1 MRCRSKIFM
10 LSCLGLQLRPRPTG
24 RTLNSRPRILAF
36 FFFFF
41 LKLIDFIRELQIET
55 RREGFEMSKKSCKR
69 KKGVGKGVDRQKFS
83 FQLKKRL
90 AGTSETM
97 LNLFT
102 LPAVVVGSLGAL

>member
-1 MRCRSKIFM
+1 MPKQNFYALLPGAPAPPSPNREDFEFQTQNP
-10 LSCLGLQLRPRPTG
+10 CL
-24 RTLNSRPRILAF
+24 F